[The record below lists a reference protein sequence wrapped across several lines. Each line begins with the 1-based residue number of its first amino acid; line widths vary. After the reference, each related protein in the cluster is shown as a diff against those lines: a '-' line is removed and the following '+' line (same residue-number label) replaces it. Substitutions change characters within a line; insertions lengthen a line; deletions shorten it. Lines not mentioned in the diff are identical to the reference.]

1 MTDHFFDMLI
11 LSLIFIWLKFCPCF
25 SDKIHLKTKGEAKDK
40 TMLKEDFSIET
51 LNNML
56 AEMLI

>member
-1 MTDHFFDMLI
+1 
-11 LSLIFIWLKFCPCF
+11 LIFNIYLVKILPLF

>member
-1 MTDHFFDMLI
+1 MLI